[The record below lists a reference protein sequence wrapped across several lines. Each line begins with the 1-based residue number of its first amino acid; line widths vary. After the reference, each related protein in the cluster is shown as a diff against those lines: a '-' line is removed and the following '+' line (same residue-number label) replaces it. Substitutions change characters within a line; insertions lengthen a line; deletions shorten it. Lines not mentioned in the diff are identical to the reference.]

1 MNFFNIFK
9 FFKGNKTM
17 EVSLTKRQIED
28 IVGVMTKHIALIESA
43 HLPAKDKLRYV
54 DEAKDIISAL
64 KVEKKPEVPTLQSGF
79 NRVVDFNEIIFNND
93 GKMIGRFVTK
103 SKEPEIGVPKP

>member
-1 MNFFNIFK
+1 
-9 FFKGNKTM
+9 M
-17 EVSLTKRQIED
+17 EVTLTKKQIES
-28 IVGVMTKHIALIESA
+28 ITGVFTKHIELINSA
-43 HLPAKDKLRYV
+43 YLPDQDKKKFIA
-54 DEAKDIISAL
+54 EAKDIILAL

-103 SKEPEIGVPKP
+103 SKEPEIGVPKS

>member
-1 MNFFNIFK
+1 
-9 FFKGNKTM
+9 M

-28 IVGVMTKHIALIESA
+28 LIGVMTKHIALIESA
-43 HLPAKDKLRYV
+43 HLPEKDKLKYV
-54 DEAKDIISAL
+54 GEAKDIILAL
-64 KVEKKPEVPTLQSGF
+64 KVEKKPEVPTLQAGF

-103 SKEPEIGVPKP
+103 SKEPEIGVPKS